1 VIREPPPFFHRGP
14 SPLARLTFFTLAAVA
29 LMIADHRFKALE
41 GVRLSLSVVAQPI
54 QKLAS
59 LPSQGLGSIG
69 DFFASQERLLRENH
83 DLKVKVLEQAA
94 LSQEAR
100 LLRAEQERLLG
111 MAPGKS
117 RYAERGTFAEV
128 LYTARN
134 PFTRKIIVDK
144 GTNAGVQPGMPV
156 IDGAGVV
163 GQVTSVSNFTAEVTL
178 VTEKEQSVPVML
190 LRNGLRAV
198 AVGSGKDGAI
208 DVPFMPVSADIQNG
222 DVLVTSGIDG
232 TYPPGLMVAQIT
244 SVEKNAAYVFAKVMA
259 KPAAGVENHR
269 YVMVLA
275 LPPSAALRPETKS
288 DEPRKAGKDRS
299 TTRRRDREAP
309 GPSRYCGPPISLR

>member
-1 VIREPPPFFHRGP
+1 VIREPPSFFHRGP

-29 LMIADHRFKALE
+29 LMIADHRFHALE
-41 GVRLSLSVVAQPI
+41 TVRLSLSV
-54 QKLAS
+54 LAHPVQQLAA
-59 LPSQGLGSIG
+59 LPSQGLGRIG
-69 DFFASQERLLRENH
+69 DYFTSQDRLLRENQN
-83 DLKVKVLEQAA
+83 LKVKVLEQAA

-117 RYAERGTFAEV
+117 RYAEHGTFAEV

-144 GTNAGVQPGMPV
+144 GMNANVQLGMPV
-156 IDGAGVV
+156 IDGEGVV
-163 GQVTSVSNFTAEVTL
+163 GQVTGVATFTSEVTL
-178 VTEKEQSVPVML
+178 VTEKDQSVPVVL

-198 AVGSGKDGAI
+198 AVGSGKDGSI

-232 TYPPGLMVAQIT
+232 TYPPGLMVAQVT
-244 SVEKNAAYVFAKVMA
+244 SVEKNAAYVFAKVAA
-259 KPAAGVENHR
+259 KPAAGVESHR
-269 YVMVLA
+269 YVMVLS
-275 LPPSAALRPETKS
+275 LPPSASPRPETKS
-288 DEPRKAGKDRS
+288 EEPRKGRERGAS
-299 TTRRRDREAP
+299 RRREA
-309 GPSRYCGPPISLR
+309 R